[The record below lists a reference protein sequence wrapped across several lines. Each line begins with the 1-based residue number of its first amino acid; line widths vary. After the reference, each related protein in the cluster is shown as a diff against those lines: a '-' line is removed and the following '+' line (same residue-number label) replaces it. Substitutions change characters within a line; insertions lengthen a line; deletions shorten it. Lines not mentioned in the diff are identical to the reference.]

1 MRCCS
6 VLLCCEEG
14 AVFSF
19 CLTCFCTGKCAKP
32 SRFCKV
38 PMRFPPKFTRA
49 SRVPHAASTI
59 FLYIL
64 QPYSH
69 HILTTPHILTASLT
83 PHHPSS
89 SSPGDSKV
97 KAILVN
103 IFGGIM
109 KCDVI
114 AQGVINAA
122 KQLNLSIPLVVRLQ
136 VSFPPFFAPF
146 ILDAAHS
153 APLVFAIQCRPF
165 LLSLVTQS

>member
-1 MRCCS
+1 M
-6 VLLCCEEG
+6 LCL
-14 AVFSF
+14 
-19 CLTCFCTGKCAKP
+19 CLTYFCTGKCAKP

-38 PMRFPPKFTRA
+38 PSQFPPKLTHA
-49 SRVPHAASTI
+49 SRVPHAASNF
-59 FLYIL
+59 FLSIL
-64 QPYSH
+64 QPHSH
-69 HILTTPHILTASLT
+69 HILTTPHIHTTYLQPHTYLLT
-83 PHHPSS
+83 PPHPSS

-136 VSFPPFFAPF
+136 VSFPPFSAPF

-153 APLVFAIQCRPF
+153 APPVFAIQCRPF
-165 LLSLVTQS
+165 LLSLITQI

>member
-1 MRCCS
+1 M
-6 VLLCCEEG
+6 LC
-14 AVFSF
+14 F
-19 CLTCFCTGKCAKP
+19 CLTCFSTGKYAKP

-83 PHHPSS
+83 PHHPFHLTASLTPPHPSS

-136 VSFPPFFAPF
+136 VSFPPFSAPF